1 MNDEKPESLDAL
13 AQGFAR
19 LPNVDVPPALEGRI
33 LYSLLNAGALRRTP
47 RRIWLRLVGL
57 GAALVLFGAGLGIGA
72 QFVRSRLTA
81 TTTREPQYL
90 LLLYNGAGPRVED
103 VAAHRRWAS
112 ELAAHGH
119 AIYGERLDAFATR
132 IEHGVPTAAPPAGTL
147 LAGFFIVSAPSASV
161 AETFAA
167 SSPHARH
174 GGRVVMYRIRPT

>member
-1 MNDEKPESLDAL
+1 MNDENPDSLDGL

-19 LPNVDVPPALEGRI
+19 LPNVDVPPGLEHRI
-33 LYSLLNAGALRRTP
+33 LHSLLHAGVLRRTP
-47 RRIWLRLVGL
+47 HRIWPRLVGL
-57 GAALVLFGAGLGIGA
+57 GAALVLFGAGLSVGA
-72 QFVRSRLTA
+72 QFARSRHAA

-90 LLLYNGAGPRVED
+90 LLLYNGTGPQLED

-112 ELAAHGH
+112 DLAAHGH

-132 IEHGVPTAAPPAGTL
+132 IEHGVPTAAQPVDTL
-147 LAGFFIVSAPSASV
+147 LGGFFVVSAPSASV
-161 AETFAA
+161 AETIAA